1 MFFGTAALLFLLF
14 YEPPNALSAGPFGR
28 VSPLGLPVAR
38 PAPDAFGRSGGV
50 SMRFALPNDTVE
62 FPLEV
67 AGDPAEILYQW
78 VSLADLT
85 SVDSLRPL
93 RGAYLRAPGTPGFY
107 RLVLARGAD
116 ARVLA
121 DLTLAVKVPFSEKK
135 GATLNGYRIG
145 TYVAEQKGA
154 ASSER
159 PDGFIQVSDNDMAL
173 ALSRHFTVADFVTH
187 DNQKVWP
194 RYSAVDPRILDKVEL
209 VLAEVDKLRKAA
221 PSVKLDVAQF
231 ALDVHSAFRTP
242 LYNRAQSRARESR
255 HQYGDAVDFSID
267 ADGDGR
273 VNSRDIRL
281 ITQAVDS
288 VEKYHP
294 DLVGGLGVYGG
305 LGRGPYVHIDA
316 RGSKVR
322 WRG

>member
-1 MFFGTAALLFLLF
+1 VLVLQFYRPPAAFTAGA
-14 YEPPNALSAGPFGR
+14 FGR
-28 VSPLGLPVAR
+28 TALVAGVPEAR
-38 PAPDAFGRSGGV
+38 PAPDAYGRSGGV
-50 SMRFALPNDTVE
+50 SMRFTLPNDSVE

-67 AGDPAEILYQW
+67 VGDPASIMYQW

-85 SVDSLRPL
+85 AVDSLRPL
-93 RGAYLRAPGTPGFY
+93 RGAWLRAPGTPGFY
-107 RLVLARGAD
+107 RLALARGAE
-116 ARVLA
+116 ARVLS

-145 TYVAEQKGA
+145 TYGSEQKGA
-154 ASSER
+154 RSTER
-159 PDGFIQVSDNDMAL
+159 PDGFIQVSGNDMDL

-187 DNQKVWP
+187 DNQSVWP

-209 VLAEVDKLRKAA
+209 VLAEVEKLRRSA
-221 PSVKLDVAQF
+221 PVIGKLSVSQF

-294 DLVGGLGVYGG
+294 DLVGGMGVYGG
-305 LGRGPYVHIDA
+305 IGRGPYVHIDA
-316 RGSKVR
+316 RGTKVR